1 MIPLDEL
8 QIDSELIK
16 ELAQFDEQVNQF
28 RIAGPLDSVALA
40 KLEEHFKASH
50 IYHSAGIEGNRL
62 TLQETNL
69 VLKEGIDIRG
79 KPLQDSIEVRSLGF
93 NHCRFAVYIH
103 FFAFFPSYFLLQ
115 SRLSH

>member
-1 MIPLDEL
+1 MIPFDEL
-8 QIDSELIK
+8 HIDPELVE
-16 ELAQFDEQVNQF
+16 ELAQFDEQINLF
-28 RIAGPLDSVALA
+28 RTTRPLDPVALA
-40 KLEEHFKASH
+40 KLEEHFKAAH

-93 NHCRFAVYIH
+93 NHCRFAIYIH

>member
-8 QIDSELIK
+8 QIDSELVE
-16 ELAQFDEQVNQF
+16 ELAQFDEQINLF
-28 RIAGPLDSVALA
+28 RTTRPLDPVALA
-40 KLEEHFKASH
+40 KLEEHFKAAH

-93 NHCRFAVYIH
+93 NHCRFAIYIH
-103 FFAFFPSYFLLQ
+103 FFAFFPSYFLL
-115 SRLSH
+115 